1 MKRFSFRLDRVMQ
14 LRLAA
19 ERAQA
24 AGVAEARS
32 VEAER
37 RRIAE
42 AAEARVAEATE
53 QVTMPRGAAT
63 AGTLA
68 NLRFALEQARVRAA
82 AAAADHAESVALL
95 EKEMAA
101 FEEAR
106 PARRALEL
114 LKEER
119 YRSWEQEMGR
129 KEQQQ
134 MDEVALRI
142 ARLGD
147 DAR

>member
-1 MKRFSFRLDRVMQ
+1 MQ
-14 LRLAA
+14 LRLSA

-24 AGVAEARS
+24 ARLAEAR
-32 VEAER
+32 ETEEMR
-37 RRIAE
+37 RRVLE
-42 AAEARVAEATE
+42 ATEARLAEATE

-68 NLRFALEQARVRAA
+68 NLRFALEQARTRAVAA
-82 AAAADHAESVALL
+82 ATDHAESVARVEQELV
-95 EKEMAA
+95 A

-106 PARRALEL
+106 QARRALER

-129 KEQQQ
+129 KEQHQ

-142 ARLGD
+142 ARPGD

>member
-14 LRLAA
+14 LRLSA

-24 AGVAEARS
+24 ARLAEAREI
-32 VEAER
+32 EASR
-37 RRIAE
+37 RRIVE
-42 AAEARVAEATE
+42 ATEARLAEATE

-68 NLRFALEQARVRAA
+68 NLRFALEQARTRALAA
-82 AAAADHAESVALL
+82 ATDHAESATRLAQ
-95 EKEMAA
+95 EQAA

-106 PARRALEL
+106 QARRALERV
-114 LKEER
+114 KEER

-134 MDEVALRI
+134 VDEVALRI